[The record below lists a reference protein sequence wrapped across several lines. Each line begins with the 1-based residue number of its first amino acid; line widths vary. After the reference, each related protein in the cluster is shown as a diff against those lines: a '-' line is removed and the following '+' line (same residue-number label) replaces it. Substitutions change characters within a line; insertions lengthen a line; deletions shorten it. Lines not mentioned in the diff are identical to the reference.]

1 MIIQLLAIRR
11 ADKCVNFAKLLSQLR
26 KIFTRSMKL
35 LILVI
40 SLVLVVGAWKNKY
53 GNDFVTYS
61 IGERF
66 ERGEAWEL

>member
-1 MIIQLLAIRR
+1 MIILLLAIRR
-11 ADKCVNFAKLLSQLR
+11 TDKCENFAKLLSQLR
-26 KIFTRSMKL
+26 KIFTSGMKL

-40 SLVLVVGAWKNKY
+40 CLVLAVDAWKNKY